1 MTIRSLSIVGVAL
14 SFCGSLASAA
24 ETPASQYDIDTTC
37 AALPA
42 AAIQLNALPATISAA
57 QIGPVGEIFTKQ
69 AVTLGK
75 SLGKE
80 PTLVLSDITS
90 RRRSIV
96 AVMSSKNEAQARQ
109 EKASTSL
116 MVEKCA
122 ALLGFEVERAA
133 AN

>member
-1 MTIRSLSIVGVAL
+1 MGTVTGMRM
-14 SFCGSLASAA
+14 
-24 ETPASQYDIDTTC
+24 
-37 AALPA
+37 
-42 AAIQLNALPATISAA
+42 QLDP
-57 QIGPVGEIFTKQ
+57 IGPNQRGL
-69 AVTLGK
+69 LGK

-80 PTLVLSDITS
+80 PTLVLGDIAW
-90 RRRSIV
+90 RRRLIV
-96 AVMSSKNEAQARQ
+96 AMMASKNEAQARQ